1 MAIVLIYGLGYCS
14 VNQGPAISLCG
25 DSAPALPSG
34 SVKSMLRGMNMDPN
48 QFPAWLAVLIP
59 VLILI
64 AIWDGAWKVVG
75 MWKSARH
82 NQLAWFI
89 CLALFNTMG
98 ILPIVYL
105 VFFQRDR
112 NEAQSSQPPVAG

>member
-1 MAIVLIYGLGYCS
+1 
-14 VNQGPAISLCG
+14 
-25 DSAPALPSG
+25 LPG
-34 SVKSMLRGMNMDPN
+34 GRLERTLRDMNMDPN
-48 QFPAWLAVLIP
+48 QFPTWLVILIP

-64 AIWDGAWKVVG
+64 AIWDGVWKVVG

-82 NQLAWFI
+82 NQLAWFV

-98 ILPIVYL
+98 ILPIVYV

-112 NEAQSSQPPVAG
+112 NQPPTAPPPVGG